1 MANRKMWKKKCL
13 LWLGTNKQINAI
25 NTDEVD
31 SGTGRKMLMGR
42 GGEGAVWRDSWRDE
56 PFRSCAGGGS
66 ANAGNP
72 RKKEDAHFEGTT
84 FARVSHPVVLTE
96 AIVSSCIRNVYRI
109 VSPGGESFFILT
121 VIVLLFSAGKW
132 QLEWIIFSRPPG
144 CWSSTP
150 LVLSQRGC
158 SPSRP
163 DKVARPTSTYTLSHT
178 SSSQLPS
185 HPASVKS
192 KKNKQQ
198 TKTTTWTQ
206 SWRLLKH
213 PLAIFNNYFFYWWE
227 KWFNYLWP

>member
-1 MANRKMWKKKCL
+1 MW
-13 LWLGTNKQINAI
+13 TQ
-25 NTDEVD
+25 
-31 SGTGRKMLMGR
+31 GR
-42 GGEGAVWRDSWRDE
+42 GGRCWW
-56 PFRSCAGGGS
+56 GGGGLRGLCDVTLGETNHFGL
-66 ANAGNP
+66 APGEEAQMQEILEK
-72 RKKEDAHFEGTT
+72 REDAHFEGTT
-84 FARVSHPVVLTE
+84 FAGVSHPVVLTE

-132 QLEWIIFSRPPG
+132 QLEWILFSRPPG

-192 KKNKQQ
+192 KKKTNKPKQQ
-198 TKTTTWTQ
+198 CEHNRDASSST
-206 SWRLLKH
+206 RLLF
-213 PLAIFNNYFFYWWE
+213 LIIIFFIGGTWSK